1 MDNTITLLSYQRLE
15 RIPPVRNY
23 GHRERKLDVDDSKFR
38 KRKNLMKRGQQKKK
52 KLNSKHK
59 IFESKHLIK

>member
-52 KLNSKHK
+52 KVK
-59 IFESKHLIK
+59 